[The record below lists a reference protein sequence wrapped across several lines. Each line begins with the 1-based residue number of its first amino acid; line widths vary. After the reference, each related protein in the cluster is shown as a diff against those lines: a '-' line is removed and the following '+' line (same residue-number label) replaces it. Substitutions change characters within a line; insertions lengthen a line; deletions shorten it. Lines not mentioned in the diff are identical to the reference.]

1 MVEKPNLPLLLHS
14 ESLILEEYNSSKE
27 MQYQK
32 MAEAHLQQLQLVSSQ
47 FDQSVARDKPKEY
60 ALSKLIAATKNK
72 TIAYDD
78 EVTMLSSNLGYLQNT
93 VISNSIPW
101 LTYVNSLILIVVLFR
116 IFPCAG
122 LLTVTTPNIPPVSAD
137 PVVYSGLLTSTTL
150 FLDFI
155 LVTCAILAL
164 LLYFWKICCK
174 SRLKRFN
181 QTAFKIT
188 LFAGEDEISFD
199 LGQSAFKLTT
209 DAELHSNTP
218 GDLPQI
224 VAAMTLV
231 VDWRGY
237 ALRNTKIT
245 FNLPTS
251 ASVKPWQLLILK
263 KILPNLRVLQI
274 TAFSGPQEPLSWSI
288 FYPPPADH

>member
-1 MVEKPNLPLLLHS
+1 M
-14 ESLILEEYNSSKE
+14 
-27 MQYQK
+27 
-32 MAEAHLQQLQLVSSQ
+32 
-47 FDQSVARDKPKEY
+47 
-60 ALSKLIAATKNK
+60 
-72 TIAYDD
+72 
-78 EVTMLSSNLGYLQNT
+78 
-93 VISNSIPW
+93 
-101 LTYVNSLILIVVLFR
+101 
-116 IFPCAG
+116 
-122 LLTVTTPNIPPVSAD
+122 
-137 PVVYSGLLTSTTL
+137 VYSGLLTSTTL
-150 FLDFI
+150 LLDFI
-155 LVTCAILAL
+155 LVTCAVLAL

-199 LGQSAFKLTT
+199 LGHSAFKLTT
-209 DAELHSNTP
+209 DTELHSNTP
-218 GDLPQI
+218 ADLPQI

-251 ASVKPWQLLILK
+251 ASVKPWQLPILK

-274 TAFSGPQEPLSWSI
+274 TAFSGPQEPLGWSI
-288 FYPPPADH
+288 FYPSPSDR